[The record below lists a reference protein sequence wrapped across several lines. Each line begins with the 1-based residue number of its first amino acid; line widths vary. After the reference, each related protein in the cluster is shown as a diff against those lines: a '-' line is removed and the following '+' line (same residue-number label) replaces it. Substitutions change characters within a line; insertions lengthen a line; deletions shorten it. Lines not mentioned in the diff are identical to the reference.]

1 MLGLTRWS
9 PFSSVFQLHRELDDL
24 FSRFFGHE
32 GAPATARGEAQPASW
47 WPALESYTQDGQ
59 FHVRVALPGV
69 DPKDVEVS
77 CSDSYLTIRGSRKSR
92 TEDKDAAYFVR
103 EFAYGTFERTI
114 ALPEGIDPA
123 KVQAK
128 WANGMLE
135 VTMPAPL
142 AVAPKKVEIQI
153 EGGAGQPKAIR
164 AA

>member
-9 PFSSVFQLHRELDDL
+9 PFGSVFQLHRELDDL
-24 FSRFFGHE
+24 FSRFFGQE
-32 GAPATARGEAQPASW
+32 TPSATARGEQAVAW
-47 WPALESYTQDGQ
+47 WPAMESYSRDGE
-59 FHVRVALPGV
+59 FHVRLALPGV

-77 CSDSYLTIRGSRKSR
+77 VTDSYLTIRGSRKSQV
-92 TEDKDAAYFVR
+92 EEGGDGHYFVR
-103 EFAYGTFERTI
+103 EFAHGAFERTI
-114 ALPEGIDPA
+114 ALPEGVDPG

-128 WANGMLE
+128 WTNGMLE

-153 EGGAGQPKAIR
+153 EGSAAQPKAIR